1 MDKSKIIYNGLCC
14 KVNTKAA
21 FVDKCLKT
29 PETSSDLL
37 LRAMAQEA
45 CDDMFYQT
53 DAKEDGLV
61 TLSLELNEVR
71 REGIYEIGRAH
82 V

>member
-45 CDDMFYQT
+45 CD
-53 DAKEDGLV
+53 V
-61 TLSLELNEVR
+61 LSD
-71 REGIYEIGRAH
+71 
-82 V
+82 